1 MNVVNAKPE
10 TLAEDP
16 NKSTTMVQSAS
27 LPPSLNVDW
36 RITLGTI
43 LTFLW
48 IGTGILYLFGKVG
61 WVAFVN
67 LPTADIGS
75 FLEGAFAPLAF
86 LWLVIG
92 HFMQQKEISANTLAI
107 QIQQQ
112 SAERLE
118 IHAQRESYFKLSA
131 LIQDQ
136 LNNICAFHYFSVC
149 GVDGT
154 GEVSL
159 DEFIQLR
166 KEASGDPTLFV
177 RKMIELTVTARRE
190 DGAGLQEVYFGTDI
204 RTRHSDRYHAIFS
217 KLYRTA
223 QAVDHEDMVSDALL
237 NGSAFGFLYRVNCHA
252 RGDDIIDP
260 FTGTAKP

>member
-1 MNVVNAKPE
+1 MNSVNTKPE
-10 TLAEDP
+10 ILSKDP
-16 NKSTTMVQSAS
+16 SAATRG
-27 LPPSLNVDW
+27 PQPKVLNIDW
-36 RITLGTI
+36 RITLGSI
-43 LTFLW
+43 LTFMW

-61 WVAFVN
+61 WVEFVN

-118 IHAQRESYFKLSA
+118 IHAQRESYFKLSS

-149 GVDGT
+149 GINGT

-166 KEASGDPTLFV
+166 KEASGDPSLFV
-177 RKMIELTVTARRE
+177 RKMIGLTIAARSE
-190 DGAGLQEVYFGTDI
+190 DGVGLQEVYFGTDI
-204 RTRHSDRYHAIFS
+204 RARHSDKYHTIFT
-217 KLYRTA
+217 KLYRNA

-237 NGSAFGFLYRVNCHA
+237 NGSAFGFLYRVNCYA

-260 FTGTAKP
+260 FTGTANP